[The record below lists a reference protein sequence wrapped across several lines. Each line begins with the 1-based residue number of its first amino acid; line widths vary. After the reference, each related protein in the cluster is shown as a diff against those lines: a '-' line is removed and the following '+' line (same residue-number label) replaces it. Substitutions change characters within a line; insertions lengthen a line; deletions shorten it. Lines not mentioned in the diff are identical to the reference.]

1 MNQSTSAL
9 SQSYE
14 RLSSGLRINQASDD
28 AAGLSIASQ
37 LNAKSRVYTQAV
49 RNVNDA
55 ISATTIAEGALNA
68 LKQISERQLEL
79 SEEAANGTYSNKQR
93 GALNTEANALVDEYN
108 RIVSSTTFNG
118 MNLFDPSLGTVI
130 IQAGYGQTT
139 GTLQLGL
146 SNQLQRAVGDGTFTN
161 ANTLYANTSGAGPTS

>member
-1 MNQSTSAL
+1 MSGIRLGTNVDSLASQSELNSATSAL
-9 SQSYE
+9 TQSYK

-28 AAGLSIASQ
+28 AAGLAIVSQ
-37 LNAKSRVYTQAV
+37 LNSTTRVFTQAV
-49 RNVNDA
+49 RNVNDGV
-55 ISATTIAEGALNA
+55 SAANIAEGALNA

-79 SEEAANGTYSNKQR
+79 AEEAANGTYSIKQR

-108 RIVSSTTFNG
+108 RIVSTTTFNG
-118 MNLFDPSLGTVI
+118 MNLFDPSLGSVT

-146 SNQLQRAVGDGTFTN
+146 SN
-161 ANTLYANTSGAGPTS
+161 